1 MQYGLSIRHYT
12 SYSCTRPTH
21 AQDGATIERT
31 STSSQPDTTSDGDG
45 TKRSPVDQ
53 KEGNPDRSS
62 DSSDTLNESK
72 MLNSMQSQLGGA
84 RRPLSTTNKPCR
96 DFADDPLV
104 RPLRLPIISNSRFSI
119 QSKLSNAAFQISVRH
134 EDPAGSYEPMLY
146 LGTNKNVIVALS
158 RVHPF
163 RCVQVIKQR
172 SIAKTTRPPDF
183 MWDLSHP
190 NITKVREAFY
200 YQGRTFTVYDYLELS
215 LESLRAIPVTIE
227 EHHVASIAL
236 QVLEGL
242 NCIESAFQRQRGF
255 IKASTILFAKNGSVK
270 IVRCVGN
277 VADVLQLSE
286 PQDTDTDTKALGKL
300 LEDLRED
307 WLLPARA
314 FFEATRLFSCEEL
327 LKYHFV
333 NRAPKPSCLQRYV
346 NIGKMTVNKEWG
358 LAKEISSVTSSSES
372 TKRIFLGTF
381 RHSNSNGI

>member
-1 MQYGLSIRHYT
+1 MASQYDTTL
-12 SYSCTRPTH
+12 PTH

-31 STSSQPDTTSDGDG
+31 STSSQPDTTGDGDG

-62 DSSDTLNESK
+62 DSSDTMNESK

-84 RRPLSTTNKPCR
+84 RRPLSTANKPCR

-172 SIAKTTRPPDF
+172 SISKTTRPPDF

-236 QVLEGL
+236 QVR
-242 NCIESAFQRQRGF
+242 NQ
-255 IKASTILFAKNGSVK
+255 N
-270 IVRCVGN
+270 
-277 VADVLQLSE
+277 
-286 PQDTDTDTKALGKL
+286 
-300 LEDLRED
+300 
-307 WLLPARA
+307 
-314 FFEATRLFSCEEL
+314 
-327 LKYHFV
+327 
-333 NRAPKPSCLQRYV
+333 
-346 NIGKMTVNKEWG
+346 
-358 LAKEISSVTSSSES
+358 
-372 TKRIFLGTF
+372 
-381 RHSNSNGI
+381 